1 MMGTMDIPWKT
12 LAAVE
17 KDREYL
23 ALLSYLPLNRHGK
36 IPAFMRF
43 SMEVKQ
49 AVAGNSWR
57 DWVLDAGVA
66 VHAAVLDAC
75 GPGRLDGADGFR
87 AEGAAL

>member
-57 DWVLDAGVA
+57 DWVLDTGVA